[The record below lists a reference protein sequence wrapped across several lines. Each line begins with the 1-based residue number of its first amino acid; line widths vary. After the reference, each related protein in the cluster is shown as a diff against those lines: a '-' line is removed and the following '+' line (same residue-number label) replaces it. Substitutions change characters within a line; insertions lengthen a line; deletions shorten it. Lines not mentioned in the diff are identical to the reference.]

1 MLERKRELVA
11 HLEAEQQA
19 MPDLDSAL
27 DDDTGDELLRLIFTA
42 CHPRL
47 SPEARAAL
55 GLWMNCSSTTE
66 KIVRAFL
73 QPARRSLSASCAR
86 SAPFRNRG

>member
-55 GLWMNCSSTTE
+55 GPWMICGLTTE